1 MATVSQM
8 PGADDCLVDRGDRW
22 ILSGVAIGIGVR
34 VAMLIARLGD
44 AVPFSDTLWYTAQAK
59 ALRKGRGFDDLFT
72 GDPTAEHGPLTPI
85 LLSPA
90 TTADGQRAL
99 MALYGVVGLLVL
111 VVVARRL
118 LSPLAARVA
127 VFVAALYPNIWM
139 HESVHMSE
147 ALAIGLVSTTI
158 LCMLAVREH
167 GRWWAAAALGI
178 AIGLAALARS
188 ELAMLAPLCA
198 LVVWRHSPGR
208 RLMNAGVV
216 LVAALVVVAPWV
228 ALNLSRFDEP
238 TFLTTNDGTTWIG
251 ANCDDTYSGG
261 NTGSWTV
268 FCAIDVEGLDDDAD
282 ASVRSARQRELAFEY
297 ISEHAER
304 VPVVVVARLARTLDL
319 YGVSNMISGDVGEDK
334 FEWVAWLG
342 VVSFWVLAPLT
353 VVGLRAMGRRDRALV
368 LPVMVTVLV
377 TTVVFY
383 GAHRIRAPLEPAVVL
398 ASAVGVSSL
407 VDRWRSRPRGR
418 GAPAVPARST

>member
-1 MATVSQM
+1 M

-22 ILSGVAIGIGVR
+22 ILAGVAMGIGVR

-118 LSPLAARVA
+118 LSPLAARGCLRCSA
-127 VFVAALYPNIWM
+127 VPQHLDARERPHVRSARDRARQHDDP
-139 HESVHMSE
+139 VHARRS
-147 ALAIGLVSTTI
+147 
-158 LCMLAVREH
+158 R
-167 GRWWAAAALGI
+167 
-178 AIGLAALARS
+178 ARS
-188 ELAMLAPLCA
+188 MVGGGRARHRHRSRRARPQRACNACPLCA